1 MFVSEFGSFAVSCF
15 HVLIEEIS
23 VFMMPA
29 HFPPGSRYSFGSS
42 SSCPSVFLAVILLSL
57 SLLVDLMMVMLVF
70 GSDFSE
76 DGIPLG

>member
-23 VFMMPA
+23 AFMMPA

-42 SSCPSVFLAVILLSL
+42 SSCPSVVLAVILLSL
-57 SLLVDLMMVMLVF
+57 LLSVDLTVIMLVF
-70 GSDFSE
+70 GSE
-76 DGIPLG
+76 DGIL